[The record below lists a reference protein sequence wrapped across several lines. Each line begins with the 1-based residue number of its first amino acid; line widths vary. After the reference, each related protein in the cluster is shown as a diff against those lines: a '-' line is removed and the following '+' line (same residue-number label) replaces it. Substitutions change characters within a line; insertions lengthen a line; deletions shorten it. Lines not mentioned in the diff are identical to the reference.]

1 MKKEYISP
9 MAHVIGV
16 SVAEPLCTSVVG
28 AAEQGYA
35 DKTDASN
42 NNYATDY
49 GKERSGSDGWS
60 SDGLW

>member
-16 SVAEPLCTSVVG
+16 SVAEPLCTSGGDVTISTS
-28 AAEQGYA
+28 QGYVEEGN
-35 DKTDASN
+35 SI
-42 NNYATDY
+42 ATDY